1 MRIKFFAE
9 NSMDQIQPA
18 QHGVYGIRAVPQAGR
33 EAENVI
39 GADSGAPGQFR
50 RQPLSGCGR
59 GAYPEYSVPPRGR
72 TLSVTVN
79 LCNRE
84 HQSGQSVLCPDI
96 NCHVKNQ
103 VTRN

>member
-9 NSMDQIQPA
+9 NNMDQIKPV

-39 GADSGAPGQFR
+39 GADSGAPGQFW

-59 GAYPEYSVPPRGR
+59 G
-72 TLSVTVN
+72 
-79 LCNRE
+79 
-84 HQSGQSVLCPDI
+84 H
-96 NCHVKNQ
+96 
-103 VTRN
+103 TRNIRCHREAEHFL